1 MLVIGENLNAS
12 NKSVGQAIGSMNRDF
27 IETLAKKQDAAGA
40 DFIDVNVGLSPG
52 SWGTP
57 EQAMEW
63 FVETVQ
69 SVTRKPLTIDSETPG
84 VIAAGLSKYRG
95 DRVMINSVNAEV
107 PRLQAIGRL
116 AAERQAYLV
125 ALAMGD
131 AGIPKTVE
139 ERLAACDLIMKHL
152 NQMGISEEKV
162 LFDPLVLPVCVDTT
176 QAVITLKTIEGL
188 KARFP
193 GAGTIIGLSNVSYG
207 LPQRDM
213 VNRVFLMMA
222 SAVGLD
228 AAILN
233 PLDARMMSFVKAA
246 RLLTGKDTG
255 CRSYMKAFRA
265 GELVG

>member
-1 MLVIGENLNAS
+1 MLVIGENINAS
-12 NKSVGQAIGSMNRDF
+12 NKSVGRAIGSMDRDF
-27 IETLAKKQDAAGA
+27 IETLVRKQDAAGA
-40 DFIDVNVGLSPG
+40 DFIDVNVGLTPG
-52 SWGTP
+52 SWDTP

-63 FVETVQ
+63 LVETAQ
-69 SVTRKPLTIDSETPG
+69 SVSKKPLTIDSETPD

-95 DRVMINSVNAEV
+95 DQVMINSVNAEV
-107 PRLQAIGRL
+107 PRLQAVGEL

-152 NQMGISEEKV
+152 DRMGLSEDKV
-162 LFDPLVLPVCVDTT
+162 LFDPLVLPVCVDTA
-176 QAVITLKTIEGL
+176 QAMITLKTIEGL

-193 GAGTIIGLSNVSYG
+193 GASAVIGLSNISYG
-207 LPQRDM
+207 LPQRDI
-213 VNRVFLMMA
+213 VNRAFLLMA
-222 SAVGLD
+222 AAVGLD

-233 PLDARMMSFVKAA
+233 PLDSKMMSFIRAA

-255 CRSYMKAFRA
+255 CRSYIKAFRTGA
-265 GELVG
+265 LVE